1 MKKCLVCKKPIK
13 PFINFGPM
21 PIANGF
27 LSKKEISKE
36 YKFKLQTGFCNNCKM
51 VQLIEQPKREKMFH
65 KNYSFFSS
73 TSNYMIDHFHKY
85 CKELKKLQKL
95 NKNSFVVEIGCND
108 GILLQNFKTSNI
120 PCLGIEPSKNV
131 AKNAI
136 SKKLDV
142 IIDFFD
148 EKIASKILKNYKKTD
163 LILSANVIC
172 HIPYIHSIFKGVKK
186 LLNDQ
191 GLFIFEDPYIG
202 DVIKKTSFDQIYDEH
217 VFLFSAH
224 SVKYVANMH
233 GLELVNLKRLP
244 THGGSMRYYIGKKNK
259 HKISTNIKK
268 TLMLE
273 KKLGLNKTKTYLKFE
288 DKINKIKHNLI
299 SLLKDLK
306 KNNKKVVAYGATSK
320 STTVTNY
327 FGIDK
332 SLVECIFDNTPIKQ
346 NKLSPGK
353 HIPIKAYEHFR
364 ISKPD
369 YVLLFAWNHAREI
382 FEKEKKYMIN
392 KKWITY
398 IPKVKIHK

>member
-1 MKKCLVCKKPIK
+1 MKKCLVCNKSIK

-27 LSKKEISKE
+27 LSKKETSKE
-36 YKFKLQTGFCNNCKM
+36 YKFELQTGFCNNCKM
-51 VQLIEQPKREKMFH
+51 VQLLKQPKREKMFH

-73 TSNYMIDHFHKY
+73 TSNYMIDHFHTLY
-85 CKELKKLQKL
+85 KELIKLKKLS
-95 NKNSFVVEIGCND
+95 KNSFVLEIGCND
-108 GILLQNFKTSNI
+108 GILLQNFKNSNI
-120 PCLGIEPSKNV
+120 PCLGVEPSKNV
-131 AKNAI
+131 AKHAI
-136 SKKLDV
+136 SKKLDI

-148 EKIASKILKNYKKTD
+148 EKTASKILKKYKKTD

-224 SVKYVANMH
+224 SVKHVANMH
-233 GLELVNLKRLP
+233 GLELVNVKKLS

-259 HKISTNIKK
+259 YSISPKVKK
-268 TLMLE
+268 TLMNE
-273 KKLGLNKTKTYLKFE
+273 KKLGLDKIKTYLNFE
-288 DKINKIKHNLI
+288 NKINKIKTNLI
-299 SLLKDLK
+299 SLLKELK

-332 SLVECIFDNTPIKQ
+332 SLVECIFDNTPIKH

-353 HIPIKAYEHFR
+353 HIPVKAYEYFR
-364 ISKPD
+364 SSKPD
-369 YVLLFAWNHAREI
+369 YVLLFAWNHAQEI
-382 FEKEKKYMIN
+382 FEKEKKFMNN

-398 IPKVKIHK
+398 IPKVKIHR

>member
-27 LSKKEISKE
+27 LLKKDIVKE
-36 YKFKLQTGFCNNCKM
+36 YKFLLQTGFCNNCKM

-73 TSNYMIDHFHKY
+73 TSNYMIDHFNKFY
-85 CKELKKLQKL
+85 RELKGLKKL
-95 NKNSFVVEIGCND
+95 NKNSFVLEVGCND
-108 GILLQNFKTSNI
+108 GILLQNFKNSNI

-131 AKNAI
+131 AKHAI
-136 SKKLDV
+136 SKNLDV

-148 EKIASKILKNYKKTD
+148 EKIASKILKKYKKTD
-163 LILSANVIC
+163 LILSANVMC

-224 SVKYVANMH
+224 SIKFVANMH
-233 GLELVNLKRLP
+233 GLELVNLKKLP

-259 HKISTNIKK
+259 HKTSSKVSKILTF
-268 TLMLE
+268 E
-273 KKLGLNKTKTYLKFE
+273 KEFGLNSIKTYLKFE
-288 DKINKIKHNLI
+288 DKINKIKNNLI
-299 SLLKDLK
+299 ALLKNLK

-353 HIPIKAYEHFR
+353 HIPIKNYKYFR
-364 ISKPD
+364 SSNPD
-369 YVLLFAWNHAREI
+369 FVLLFAWNHAREI
-382 FEKEKKYMIN
+382 FEKEKRYMKN
-392 KKWITY
+392 KRWITY

>member
-288 DKINKIKHNLI
+288 DKINKIKHNLV

>member
-27 LSKKEISKE
+27 LLKKDVVKE
-36 YKFKLQTGFCNNCKM
+36 YKFVLQTGFCNNCKM

-73 TSNYMIDHFHKY
+73 TSNYMIVHFNKY
-85 CKELKKLQKL
+85 YRELKGLKKL
-95 NKNSFVVEIGCND
+95 NENSFVLEIGCND
-108 GILLQNFKTSNI
+108 GILLQNFKNSNI

-131 AKNAI
+131 AKHAI
-136 SKKLDV
+136 SKNLDV

-148 EKIASKILKNYKKTD
+148 EKIASKILKKYKKTD
-163 LILSANVIC
+163 LILSANVMC

-224 SVKYVANMH
+224 SIKFVANMH
-233 GLELVNLKRLP
+233 GLELVNLKKLP

-259 HKISTNIKK
+259 HKISNKVSKILTF
-268 TLMLE
+268 E
-273 KKLGLNKTKTYLKFE
+273 KEFGLNSIKTYLKFE
-288 DKINKIKHNLI
+288 DKVNKIKDNLI
-299 SLLKDLK
+299 LLLKNLK

-332 SLVECIFDNTPIKQ
+332 GLVECIFDNTPIKQ

-353 HIPIKAYEHFR
+353 HIPVKNYKNFR
-364 ISKPD
+364 SSNPD
-369 YVLLFAWNHAREI
+369 FVLLFAWNHAREI
-382 FEKEKKYMIN
+382 FEKEKKYMKN
-392 KKWITY
+392 KRWITY

>member
-27 LSKKEISKE
+27 LLKKDVVKE
-36 YKFKLQTGFCNNCKM
+36 YKFVLQTGFCNNCKM

-73 TSNYMIDHFHKY
+73 TSNYMIAHFNKFY
-85 CKELKKLQKL
+85 RELKRLKKL
-95 NKNSFVVEIGCND
+95 NKNSFVLEVGCND
-108 GILLQNFKTSNI
+108 GILLQNFKNSNI

-131 AKNAI
+131 AKHAI
-136 SKKLDV
+136 SKNLDV

-148 EKIASKILKNYKKTD
+148 EKIASNILKKYKKTD
-163 LILSANVIC
+163 LILSANVMC

-224 SVKYVANMH
+224 SIKFVANAH
-233 GLELVNLKRLP
+233 GLELVNLKKLP

-259 HKISTNIKK
+259 HKISNKVSKILTF
-268 TLMLE
+268 E
-273 KKLGLNKTKTYLKFE
+273 KEFGLNSIKTYLKFE
-288 DKINKIKHNLI
+288 DKINKIKNNLI
-299 SLLKDLK
+299 ALLKNLK

-332 SLVECIFDNTPIKQ
+332 NLVECIFDNTPIKQ

-353 HIPIKAYEHFR
+353 HIPVKNYKYFR
-364 ISKPD
+364 SSNPD
-369 YVLLFAWNHAREI
+369 FVLLFAWNHAREI
-382 FEKEKKYMIN
+382 FEKEKIYMKN
-392 KKWITY
+392 KRWITY